1 MKKEE
6 EVKDEPVFMER
17 PKIEKTDA
25 DDDEGG
31 IFRLVFYA
39 WNFNIFSPLYNCDF
53 SWD

>member
-17 PKIEKTDA
+17 PKIEKSDA

-31 IFRLVFYA
+31 IFRSV
-39 WNFNIFSPLYNCDF
+39 NFISILSQPYIIAIFS
-53 SWD
+53 